1 MSEMNLNLVAA
12 KTLSEIGVDT
22 LFGVMGDAVMY
33 FIEHYVNDCD
43 GRYIK
48 AYHESSAVQ
57 MATSYSQ
64 LTDKVGVAACT
75 CGPGFVNTIGALMEA
90 RKSSTP
96 VVLITAGSPA
106 AVKEHFQEMNHG
118 AVTLACEIGYVEPV
132 NADRVQDAVIE
143 ALEKAQREK
152 RPVVLNLL
160 PYDVMKNT
168 TAKYRSV
175 PASIPTERSTV
186 TTHTAVEGC
195 VEAIANAKRPL
206 ILVGYGAIKNDALS
220 QIRELAERLEAPIA
234 TTLRAKDSF
243 LDHKWHAGIMGTLGR
258 PETLDII
265 NKSDCIISIGASCNN
280 FTTAKGSLVTDKTLV
295 MIGVDDQLMYRFA
308 KPRNIVNGDIPSA
321 ITEIISWLDE
331 VELDP
336 SAFALEHD
344 VAAAMKVITQPRLDD
359 LKLVSG
365 DALTLDYVSAK
376 LDETLK
382 EKVVVTDAGRFI
394 RSVWGNVHGSK
405 PEYFVSPS
413 SFAAIGM
420 GMGLAIGAAIAV
432 PDVPVLAIAGDGGF
446 MLGGINELY
455 SIRTMG
461 LDVIT
466 VIINDGTY
474 GAEYVKL
481 VNDGRNPDV
490 SNIETPP
497 FTEVASAMGFK
508 TKLVVDKQELAEAL
522 ELITQRDRKTP
533 LLIEVKLPA
542 TSIRYDD

>member
-1 MSEMNLNLVAA
+1 MSELNLNHIAA
-12 KTLSEIGVDT
+12 KTLTDMGVDT

-33 FIEHYVNDCD
+33 FIEHYVNDCN

-48 AYHESSAVQ
+48 AFHEAGAVL

-90 RKSSTP
+90 RKSNTP

-132 NADRVQDAVIE
+132 NPDRVQDAVIE
-143 ALEKAQREK
+143 SIEKALRER

-160 PYDVMKNT
+160 PYDLMKIT
-168 TAKYRSV
+168 TAKYRAV
-175 PASIPTERSTV
+175 PPHIRNERTTV

-206 ILVGYGAIKNDALS
+206 ILVGYGAVKNDALG
-220 QIRELAERLEAPIA
+220 QICELAERLEAPIA

-243 LDHKWHAGIMGTLGR
+243 LDHKWHVGIMGTLGR
-258 PETLDII
+258 PETLDVI
-265 NKSDCIISIGASCNN
+265 NKSDCIISIGASCNY
-280 FTTAKGSLVTDKTLV
+280 FTTAKGSLVNDKTLV
-295 MIGVDDQLMYRFA
+295 MIGVEDQLMYRFA

-321 ITEIISWLDE
+321 LTEIMSWLDE
-331 VELDP
+331 VELQP
-336 SAFALEHD
+336 SAFATEHD
-344 VAAAMKVITQPRLDD
+344 VSAAMQVITQPRMDD
-359 LKLVSG
+359 VKLVSG
-365 DALTLDYVSAK
+365 DALTLDYVSAR
-376 LDETLK
+376 LDEAMT
-382 EKVVVTDAGRFI
+382 EKIVVTDAGRFI

-413 SFAAIGM
+413 GFAAIGM
-420 GMGLAIGAAIAV
+420 GMGLAIGAAVAV

-446 MLGGINELY
+446 MLGGINELFG
-455 SIRTMG
+455 IRTMG
-461 LDVIT
+461 LDIIT

-497 FTEVASAMGFK
+497 FADVASAMGFK
-508 TKLVVDKQELAEAL
+508 TKVVTDKQELAEAL
-522 ELITQRDRKTP
+522 ELIEQRDKKTP